1 MPIHQT
7 ALNSTSSTKPS
18 TLIAPLSLTDEQLTV
33 AELKQQLHTFNQW
46 QQQQFTDKTPIT
58 ALIFGRADYM
68 DQLLQRLWLYFFPQA
83 EDNQQLSLIAVG
95 GYGRAELHPLSDV
108 DLLILSQ
115 ENITP
120 VQEEKISQLLALLW
134 DLKLNIG
141 HSVRTFA
148 ECLAEAKNDITIYTN
163 LIESRLISG
172 NAVQIAQLHQ
182 QLFTEAFWPSEQFFA
197 AKRLEQTERHQRY
210 HGTTY
215 NLEPD
220 IKATPGGLRDIHTLL
235 WIARRHFKAT
245 SITEMTTFGFL
256 TEAESLE
263 LKECLNFLWRIRF
276 ALHSVITRYDNRL
289 LFDRQLSVAQYLGY
303 KNSSY
308 KGDGNK
314 AIESMMKDYYRVT
327 RRVSELNS
335 MLLQLFDEAILAKQE
350 PLAITPIDD
359 YFQLRGSLID
369 LRDENAF
376 LQQPETILLM
386 FYHLTQH
393 HHITGIY
400 STTLRRLRT
409 ACRGLKHPLSEQVA
423 ARQWFMTILQHPL
436 AVSRALL
443 PMHKHGVL
451 SAYMT
456 QWHNIVGQM
465 QFDLFH
471 AYTVDE
477 HTLRVLLNI
486 EKFSLPATQE
496 QHPLCVKI
504 YAKLP
509 QPELLRIAAIFHD
522 IAKGRGGD
530 HSTLGAQD
538 MIEFAQLHG
547 LTPKETQLVSWLVQ
561 QHLLMSVTAQRRDIQ
576 DPDIIKTFAAEV
588 QNVNRLNYLLC
599 LTVADICATNEN
611 LWNNWKQMLL
621 SELYYSTER
630 HLSKELH
637 QIPDL
642 REQIRKKQAQALDV
656 LHAQQKDV
664 DENALS
670 HLWHRHRADYFL
682 RHSPEQLAWHA
693 SHLLQHD
700 LTQPL
705 VLIAEN
711 PSRGGTEI
719 FIYSPDRPYLFASV
733 AGELDRRNLSVYDA
747 QIFTN
752 RDGMA
757 MDSFIVLEPNGKPL
771 AADRYPVIQ
780 QALLNVL
787 NHTDY
792 QPPKV
797 RHSSNKLR
805 YFSVPTKVKFLSTN
819 NDRRTLVELTSLDQP
834 GLLARVGEVFAE
846 LNLSLHNARISTI
859 GERVEDSFVLT
870 DSGEKALSAERCQLL
885 KEKLT
890 EVLTSTPKI

>member
-1 MPIHQT
+1 MT
-7 ALNSTSSTKPS
+7 STKQAASDHLTSPAS
-18 TLIAPLSLTDEQLTV
+18 LSIISPLNLMDNQLTI
-33 AELKQQLHTFNQW
+33 AELKQQLQVFNQW
-46 QQQQFTDKTPIT
+46 QQQQFANKANIVS
-58 ALIFGRADYM
+58 LIYGRADYI
-68 DQLLQRLWLYFFPQA
+68 DQLLQRLWTHFFPQP
-83 EDNQQLSLIAVG
+83 EDNQLLSLIAVG
-95 GYGRAELHPLSDV
+95 GYGRSELHPLSDI

-115 ENITP
+115 NNLSSI
-120 VQEEKISQLLALLW
+120 QEEKVSQLLALLW

-141 HSVRTFA
+141 HSVRTFS
-148 ECLAEAKNDITIYTN
+148 ECLSEAQNDITIYTN
-163 LIESRLISG
+163 LIESRIISG
-172 NAVQIAQLHQ
+172 NHDLVDQLHQ
-182 QLFTEAFWPSEQFFA
+182 QLFTPEFWPSEQFFA
-197 AKRLEQTERHQRY
+197 AKSLEQTARHQRY

-235 WIARRHFKAT
+235 WIARRHYKAT
-245 SITEMTTFGFL
+245 SLTEMTTFGFL
-256 TEAESLE
+256 TESEGLE

-303 KNSSY
+303 KCEE
-308 KGDGNK
+308 NK

-335 MLLQLFDEAILAKQE
+335 MLLQLFDEAILAKHKQL
-350 PLAITPIDD
+350 PLTPLDD
-359 YFQLRGSLID
+359 YFQLKGSLID
-369 LRDENAF
+369 LRDEQLF
-376 LQQPETILLM
+376 IQQPETILLL

-393 HHITGIY
+393 QHILGIY
-400 STTLRRLRT
+400 STTLRLLRT
-409 ACRGLKHPLSEQVA
+409 ACRELKQPLCELTA
-423 ARQWFMTILQHPL
+423 ARQLFMSILQHPL
-436 AVSRALL
+436 SVSRALL

-451 SAYMT
+451 SAYMP

-486 EKFSLPATQE
+486 EKFSLSSTQE

-530 HSTLGAQD
+530 HSILGAQD
-538 MIEFAQLHG
+538 IIEFAQLHG

-576 DPDIIKTFAAEV
+576 DPEIIKNFAAEV
-588 QNVNRLNYLLC
+588 HTIDRLNYLLC

-630 HLSKELH
+630 HLNKDLH
-637 QIPDL
+637 QLPDL
-642 REQIRKKQAQALDV
+642 REQIRKKQAQALECLRFQD
-656 LHAQQKDV
+656 HDV

-700 LTQPL
+700 LTKPL
-705 VLIAEN
+705 VLITEN
-711 PSRGGTEI
+711 HSRGGTEI
-719 FIYSPDRPYLFASV
+719 FIYAPDRPYLFASV

-752 RDGMA
+752 RDGIA
-757 MDSFIVLEPNGKPL
+757 TDSFIVLEPNGKPL
-771 AADRYPVIQ
+771 SVERYPVIQ
-780 QALLNVL
+780 QSLLNVL
-787 NHTDY
+787 SRTNY

-797 RHSSNKLR
+797 RHSSKKLC
-805 YFSVPTKVKFLSTN
+805 YFSVPTTVNFLSTN
-819 NDRRTLVELTSLDQP
+819 NGRRTLVELTSLDQP
-834 GLLARVGEVFAE
+834 GLLARVGEVFSE

-870 DSGEKALSAERCQLL
+870 DKDEKALSTKQCQLL
-885 KEKLT
+885 REKLI
-890 EVLTSTPKI
+890 EVLTSTPKM

>member
-1 MPIHQT
+1 MSPKQT
-7 ALNSTSSTKPS
+7 ALDHTSPTTSSLMIS
-18 TLIAPLSLTDEQLTV
+18 PLSLTDDQLTV
-33 AELKQQLHTFNQW
+33 AELKQQLQTFNQW
-46 QQQQFTDKTPIT
+46 QQQQFADKVAIT
-58 ALIFGRADYM
+58 ELIFGRADYM
-68 DQLLQRLWLYFFPQA
+68 DQLLQRLWIRFFPH
-83 EDNQQLSLIAVG
+83 EDDNQQLSLIAVG

-115 ENITP
+115 DTITP
-120 VQEEKISQLLALLW
+120 VQEENISQLLALLW

-163 LIESRLISG
+163 LIESRFISG
-172 NAVQIAQLHQ
+172 NANLIEQLHQ
-182 QLFTEAFWPSEQFFA
+182 RLFTEEFWPSEQFFA
-197 AKRLEQTERHQRY
+197 AKSLEQTERHQRY

-289 LFDRQLSVAQYLGY
+289 LFDRQLSVAHYLGY
-303 KNSSY
+303 K
-308 KGDGNK
+308 GEGNK

-335 MLLQLFDEAILAKQE
+335 MLLQLFDEAILAKNAQ
-350 PLAITPIDD
+350 LTVTPIDD
-359 YFQLRGSLID
+359 YFQLKGSLID
-369 LRDENAF
+369 LCDEKTF
-376 LQQPETILLM
+376 IQHPETILLM
-386 FYHLTQH
+386 FHHLTQRDT
-393 HHITGIY
+393 ISGIY
-400 STTLRRLRT
+400 STTLRLLRT
-409 ACRGLKHPLSEQVA
+409 ACRGLKQPLCELVE
-423 ARQWFMTILQHPL
+423 ARQLFMTILQHPL

-451 SAYMT
+451 SAYMS

-486 EKFSLPATQE
+486 EKFGLPATQE
-496 QHPLCVKI
+496 HHPLCFKI
-504 YAKLP
+504 YAKLS

-530 HSTLGAQD
+530 HSLLGAQD
-538 MIEFAQLHG
+538 IIEFAQLHG
-547 LTPKETQLVSWLVQ
+547 LTPKEIQLVSWLVK

-576 DPDIIKTFAAEV
+576 DPDIIKAFAAEV
-588 QNVNRLNYLLC
+588 QTVDCLNYLLC

-630 HLSKELH
+630 HLSKEMH

-656 LHAQQKDV
+656 LKSQQDV
-664 DENALS
+664 IDETTLS
-670 HLWHRHRADYFL
+670 HLWSRHRADYFL

-693 SHLLQHD
+693 LHLLQHD
-700 LTQPL
+700 LAKPL
-705 VLIAEN
+705 VLITEN
-711 PSRGGTEI
+711 SLRGGTEI

-771 AADRYPVIQ
+771 AVDRYPIIQ
-780 QALLNVL
+780 QALLDVL
-787 NHTDY
+787 NRTDY

-805 YFSVPTKVKFLSTN
+805 YFSVPTKVTFLSTH
-819 NDRRTLVELTSLDQP
+819 NDRRTLLELTSLDQP
-834 GLLARVGEVFAE
+834 GLLARVGEVFSE

-870 DSGEKALSAERCQLL
+870 DNDEKALSPERCQLL
-885 KEKLT
+885 KEKLI
-890 EVLTSTPKI
+890 EVLTSMPKI